1 MVAITICKVSS
12 ATNGQHGLPCQQRK
26 QPSLSWFTKSAAQTM
41 VFIANYQLTKQWYFC
56 GLTIQLREQWS
67 SP

>member
-12 ATNGQHGLPCQQRK
+12 ATNGQYGLPCLQRK

-41 VFIANYQLTKQWYFC
+41 VFIANYQLTKQW
-56 GLTIQLREQWS
+56 
-67 SP
+67 